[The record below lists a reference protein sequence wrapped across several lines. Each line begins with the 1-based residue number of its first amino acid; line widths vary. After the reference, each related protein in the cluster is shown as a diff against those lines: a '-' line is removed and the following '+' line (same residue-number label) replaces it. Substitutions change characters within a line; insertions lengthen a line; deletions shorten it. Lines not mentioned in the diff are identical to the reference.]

1 MAWLFLM
8 AAGACEIIATTLFRY
23 TDGMTRLWPT
33 TGFIAV
39 GLVSLYLLQ
48 RSISG
53 IDGIPLGTAYAVWT
67 GIGAAGTVLIGV
79 AFYNE
84 PASVLRLALL
94 AVLVS
99 SIIGLKFASAE

>member
-8 AAGACEIIATTLFRY
+8 AAGTCEIAATTLFRY

-33 TGFIAV
+33 LGFIGV

-53 IDGIPLGTAYAVWT
+53 AEPIPLGTAYAVWT
-67 GIGAAGTVLIGV
+67 GIGAAGTALIGA
-79 AFYNE
+79 AFYGE
-84 PASVLRLALL
+84 PTGAVRVALL
-94 AVLVS
+94 GVLVC
-99 SIIGLKFASAE
+99 SIIGLKLASTH